1 LGLAGEKGFLPLEAQ
16 IVMGEK
22 GRIDKPKNKPFK
34 DQRSAAARDLRRAGE
49 PTKHELFRDML
60 GRALRAGFRAAFVLA
75 DAWFGCKENIA
86 CCLGHNLTALFQMK
100 RNLLTYRYRG
110 RDYTAHQLYARV
122 QRRMRPH
129 QRRARYKTASL
140 IVRLNLETEDRQPA
154 RWVEVRLVFSAPV
167 RARSTDTWV
176 LFLCTDVKL
185 SETKILEVYAL
196 RWSIE
201 VYFKEIKQNL
211 GFLQEQS
218 GRYQLAYASVHLA
231 ALRYLLLFE
240 AMLRSGQL
248 SYGEIRDRESGRL
261 QMLTYAALLW
271 QLFRALI
278 EGALEGL
285 VRDLGRKVVKK
296 VLAAIDQTVEG
307 FLSEAL
313 QITPEQIAVQLK
325 AEELGY
331 L

>member
-1 LGLAGEKGFLPLEAQ
+1 MSLATSAVALLG
-16 IVMGEK
+16 V
-22 GRIDKPKNKPFK
+22 
-34 DQRSAAARDLRRAGE
+34 
-49 PTKHELFRDML
+49 
-60 GRALRAGFRAAFVLA
+60 
-75 DAWFGCKENIA
+75 GCVGPSSE
-86 CCLGHNLTALFQMK
+86 
-100 RNLLTYRYRG
+100 
-110 RDYTAHQLYARV
+110 
-122 QRRMRPH
+122 
-129 QRRARYKTASL
+129 
-140 IVRLNLETEDRQPA
+140 
-154 RWVEVRLVFSAPV
+154 
-167 RARSTDTWV
+167 
-176 LFLCTDVKL
+176 L

-211 GFLQEQS
+211 GFLKEQS

-240 AMLRSGQL
+240 AMLRGGQL
-248 SYGEIRDRESGRL
+248 SYGQIRDRESGRL
-261 QMLTYAALLW
+261 QMLTYASLLW

-313 QITPEQIAVQLK
+313 QITPEQIGVQLQ